1 MRSVLVAMVA
11 GVVLLT
17 TAGCGSE
24 GKSDT
29 QSAAAA
35 SRSASPKPSSSP
47 APKYFVEADSAAIN
61 ETALPAQAAIS
72 KAHGSAARCDRVG
85 STKGYPAWRRCWHRL
100 LDPAEKGLVDS
111 AGVLTGLADKEL
123 PPRCV
128 AALEDAA
135 KALEG
140 RARTV
145 GAVLAGID
153 SPGRG
158 AQTRAV
164 NRMLRVL
171 EDAHATFGKRLRGLT
186 PLCYSPED
194 LKSIEAQPS
203 QVPSQSP

>member
-17 TAGCGSE
+17 AAGCGSDGE
-24 GKSDT
+24 TGT
-29 QSAAAA
+29 RSAAA
-35 SRSASPKPSSSP
+35 SPSDSATTSSSP
-47 APKYFVEADSAAIN
+47 SPTYFGEADSSAIN
-61 ETALPAQAAIS
+61 ETALPAQDAIS
-72 KAHGSAARCDRVG
+72 KAYSAAARCDRVG

-111 AGVLTGLADKEL
+111 SGVLTGLAAKEL

-128 AALEDAA
+128 AGLKSAA
-135 KALEG
+135 IALEG
-140 RARTV
+140 RARSV
-145 GAVLAGID
+145 AVVMDGID
-153 SPGRG
+153 SPRRG

-203 QVPSQSP
+203 QVPRQSP

>member
-17 TAGCGSE
+17 TAGCGSDGE
-24 GKSDT
+24 TDTKSAT
-29 QSAAAA
+29 A
-35 SRSASPKPSSSP
+35 SPSASPKASSSP
-47 APKYFVEADSAAIN
+47 AQKFFVEADSAAIN

-72 KAHGSAARCDRVG
+72 KAYGAAARCDRVG

-145 GAVLAGID
+145 GAVMAGID